1 MSQPPERRL
10 VRDLMQVGVPS
21 CAPQIPVAEL
31 AQEFLEKGLEGV
43 IVLDENGHGVGAVTR
58 RELLHAFIHGETES
72 LCAED
77 IMRDDVPQAP
87 PDIPLT
93 AAAQIMEDLQ
103 VHILF
108 IMHHAGGISY
118 PAAILTGSHILR
130 LLAAA
135 NETEL
140 DDLGIRAQRE
150 PPLQAFFRRRDE
162 ARKQAGIRPS
172 ERPPDE
178 VNERKT

>member
-1 MSQPPERRL
+1 MSKLPDRRL

-21 CAPQIPVAEL
+21 CAPHTPVAEL
-31 AQEFLEKGLEGV
+31 AQDFQERALEGV
-43 IVLDENGHGVGAVTR
+43 IVLDERGHGVGAVTR
-58 RELLHAFIHGETES
+58 RELLHAFIDGQAES

-77 IMRDDVPQAP
+77 IMRDEVPQAP

-103 VHILF
+103 VPILF

-118 PAAILTGSHILR
+118 PAAILTGNHILR
-130 LLAAA
+130 LLAAT
-135 NETEL
+135 NEGEI

-150 PPLQAFFRRRDE
+150 APLQAFYRRRDE
-162 ARKQAGIRPS
+162 ARRNAGATS
-172 ERPPDE
+172 GES
-178 VNERKT
+178 KS

>member
-1 MSQPPERRL
+1 MSELPDRRL

-21 CAPQIPVAEL
+21 CAPEIPVAEL
-31 AQEFLEKGLEGV
+31 AQEFLERGLEGV
-43 IVLDENGHGVGAVTR
+43 IVLDERGHGVGAVTR
-58 RELLHAFIHGETES
+58 RELLHAFIDGETEGR
-72 LCAED
+72 CAED

-103 VHILF
+103 VRILF

-130 LLAAA
+130 FLAAT

-140 DDLGIRAQRE
+140 DDLGIRARRE
-150 PPLQAFFRRRDE
+150 EPLQAFYRRRDE
-162 ARKQAGIRPS
+162 ARRNAGLRPGES
-172 ERPPDE
+172 
-178 VNERKT
+178 KS